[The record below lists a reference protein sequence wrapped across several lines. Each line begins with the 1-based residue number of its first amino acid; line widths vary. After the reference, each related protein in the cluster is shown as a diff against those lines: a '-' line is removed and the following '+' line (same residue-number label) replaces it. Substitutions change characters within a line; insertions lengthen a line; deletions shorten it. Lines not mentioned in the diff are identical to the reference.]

1 MAVVWI
7 TYEWADNEFRDVDFI
22 AQELRRVGLQVK
34 LKQWHLGGNQ
44 PLWDQ
49 VEPFVSEA
57 RRSNCWIL
65 IATRS
70 GLQRTVRK
78 EEVSYAIAR
87 AHETRGTAYPV
98 ITLFL
103 TETDLSVVC
112 AGGRDEL
119 EVSVTDPDWKRCIA
133 AAAEGSSGPA
143 SEEVPPFFLTIHQ
156 PPMRR
161 QPIAIE
167 VRPREGVWQPF
178 CAAIPFKERRRV
190 QPSIM
195 VGPSHAPTAS
205 GNLSGFRAGPSR
217 DRSLWLLNAANPG
230 TPTESYYIWCDEL
243 PTELIFGVDGD
254 VPQYA
259 VSFTA
264 ESIRESG
271 RKRCSSGAKELDQ
284 GP

>member
-1 MAVVWI
+1 MGSSMNRTARTEGGRTMPV
-7 TYEWADNEFRDVDFI
+7 ENM
-22 AQELRRVGLQVK
+22 QVK
-34 LKQWHLGGNQ
+34 
-44 PLWDQ
+44 D
-49 VEPFVSEA
+49 VEVQERTSGFLIALPVSEPA
-57 RRSNCWIL
+57 R
-65 IATRS
+65 
-70 GLQRTVRK
+70 
-78 EEVSYAIAR
+78 
-87 AHETRGTAYPV
+87 
-98 ITLFL
+98 
-103 TETDLSVVC
+103 
-112 AGGRDEL
+112 
-119 EVSVTDPDWKRCIA
+119 
-133 AAAEGSSGPA
+133 
-143 SEEVPPFFLTIHQ
+143 EEVPPFFLAIHQ

-167 VRPREGVWQPF
+167 VRPREGVWRPF

-190 QPSIM
+190 RPSIM
-195 VGPSHAPTAS
+195 AGPSHAPTAS

-271 RKRCSSGAKELDQ
+271 RKRCSSGAKELVRDLDA
-284 GP
+284 